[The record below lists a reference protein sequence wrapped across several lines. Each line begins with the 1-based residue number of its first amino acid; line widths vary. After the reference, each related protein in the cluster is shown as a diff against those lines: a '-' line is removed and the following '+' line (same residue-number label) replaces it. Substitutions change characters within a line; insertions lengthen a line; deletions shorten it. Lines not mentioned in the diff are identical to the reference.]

1 MCRRQSSIVSI
12 IFSFFE
18 INALFLC
25 FLLLLSQQ
33 DGERGLEKKK
43 SHVSKKKNLRKS
55 SALFPRAS
63 SPIPLS
69 DHTPQFNHW
78 NEDGGESVASKR
90 RTRSLFAQKR
100 RKKRSSFIF
109 RRFFGTEFEERRER
123 RARAKNDKQT
133 KNYQFQP
140 KTNGKIIDKNKIII
154 SLTVFR
160 RYQQKP
166 ICSCACGVRRSRL
179 ENNRRISFL

>member
-1 MCRRQSSIVSI
+1 ML
-12 IFSFFE
+12 SFFAFCCCCRNKTASE
-18 INALFLC
+18 AL
-25 FLLLLSQQ
+25 
-33 DGERGLEKKK
+33 
-43 SHVSKKKNLRKS
+43 KKKNLTFRKKKIFGK
-55 SALFPRAS
+55 AQRFFLVLRHQFHF
-63 SPIPLS
+63 S

>member
-1 MCRRQSSIVSI
+1 ML
-12 IFSFFE
+12 SFFAFCCCCCRNKTASE
-18 INALFLC
+18 AL
-25 FLLLLSQQ
+25 
-33 DGERGLEKKK
+33 
-43 SHVSKKKNLRKS
+43 KKKNLTFRKKKS
-55 SALFPRAS
+55 SEKLSAFS
-63 SPIPLS
+63 SCFVTNSTS